1 MLEIA
6 NAART
11 VEDAALKGGATKP
24 NRNGTATNL
33 PKPRPCRKTMHTFT
47 EPYWWA
53 VVLTSIVQLVLF
65 VRWLYRRI
73 RNDELTRAFVED
85 MATNHLPH
93 IYELLERLCDRQ
105 GIARAGRPSIRWVDL
120 NGRTH

>member
-1 MLEIA
+1 
-6 NAART
+6 
-11 VEDAALKGGATKP
+11 
-24 NRNGTATNL
+24 
-33 PKPRPCRKTMHTFT
+33 MHTFT

-53 VVLTSIVQLVLF
+53 VVLTSIIQLVLF

-93 IYELLERLCDRQ
+93 IYELLERLCEQQ
-105 GIARAGRPSIRWVDL
+105 GIARAPRPSIHWVDL
-120 NGRTH
+120 NGHTH